1 MTESTKCPQC
11 SGEMPANFPPGVC
24 PACLL
29 KQGMSPS
36 TLTGAAGEGSG
47 ASGSGSNVGGRRH
60 SWTPP
65 TPAALAPKFPQLE
78 IAELLGQGGM
88 GAVYKVRQKELDRW
102 AALKILPDEVASDP
116 NFAERFQREARA
128 LAQLSH
134 QHIVTV
140 YEFGQRD
147 GVFFLLME
155 FVDGVTLRQAGRA
168 GQVAAQDALGIV
180 TQLCDALQFAHEE
193 GIVHR
198 DIKPENILIDKRGR
212 VKIADFGL
220 AKLLGK
226 QPNFPTLTGMHQI
239 MGTPVYMAPEQMEGT
254 KGVDHRADIFSLGVV
269 FYELLTGELPLGRF
283 APPSQ
288 KYSLD
293 VRLDEVVLRTLEKEP
308 DRRYQQASEVK
319 LDVET
324 IRSQP
329 VAAKAS
335 PSKMPQPAWS
345 FVRLAFL
352 AFLALMT
359 TFAGL
364 VTFLLIMSFR
374 WYSIAQISSEGAT
387 PVQPMNTSAAQQQ
400 QAAAQRYV
408 ADVQFQKQE
417 QERQKQ
423 LEEAA
428 RDPYE
433 VNAVVQFKSDG
444 VKLHPQAFGTA
455 EMTGEQRVA
464 LEKIL
469 NDVHRSYLKAE
480 ADHSQ
485 FAMDAGIQTTTI
497 GRFDEDL
504 AKLENE
510 LWTAVD
516 TQLPIVVQKLLRQR
530 LPLYADSN
538 TPMPLAMHASSQDPF
553 AGGGAGM
560 MMATPPAAM
569 GSAMGGSAMSG
580 MAGGMSGIGTG
591 GPIATSNLR
600 YQQLLGWKQTRLPL
614 RITIRAQGKW
624 RRWEIGVEG
633 IGPPTIGPS
642 GQAIYPKTYTVLDSG
657 EAPELPS
664 SLKRFWREAGSGG
677 APVPAVG
684 FSFNSSNANE
694 LAAPHDTPEAVF
706 QRASRAYAVREWHR
720 FADCFTEDARDE
732 LAIEQLF
739 GAAKVYAQTEFAI
752 SSGAEPSQETLNRS
766 SQYEEFVQSLEDTFP
781 NFRLQSPEAE
791 EKMDAVTEKLLQNL
805 YSRTERRAIAV
816 QFLRELF
823 GNQSRDYFM
832 LSMEFFHSALPHRG
846 GFEDLKLAPFDK
858 PDPTTAFG
866 TYIAKGTEKRQPI
879 WFKRKDPGSGWK
891 IDGLVDVSILNQ
903 SGVSEAQPTT
913 PATAMLYTDRQKR
926 DWHTL
931 SNFITEDGR
940 DEWVFEQLSGYT
952 GIVEYFDRISQ
963 QGEIPPLEQVLTVKH
978 GRRLLDSIS
987 RAFPDLKLNSEER
1000 RAKLRELDGKLMK
1013 DELTPR
1019 ERQTLRVGYVRDVF
1033 GDHSVKLFELVASA
1047 VPSIDSLMP
1056 KEVDFDQPIQGSVE
1070 EKEYGATFV
1079 RFGEA
1084 SRSSV
1089 PSPNERQVERHPVTF
1104 KLIGGKLKVDS
1115 IVGRGAQ
1122 TRLDFSEWAVKLN
1135 RERLDEILNEFDALR
1150 AASDTPWKQVET
1162 WTTQLLKLF
1171 ETPADK
1177 GRIHWMA
1184 AHVYGQSD
1192 IRGHGADVIRHAQEA
1207 LKYERDPVQRGWLY
1221 MYLGDAAGLVQKKE
1235 EATRWYLKGYFELL
1249 AFDLPEKAPEL
1260 PTVGKFRGL
1269 VASPSENP
1277 NEDNQIVFEVLQAA
1291 EVKARKEAELVR
1303 DLVSRRNIHIQQLQN
1318 LWGRDYVE
1326 GSDAEKSLKK
1336 LATEILREDD
1346 AVMKLIH
1353 TVWPKS
1359 DPLQKPFKGINQT

>member
-29 KQGMSPS
+29 QQGMSPS
-36 TLTGAAGEGSG
+36 TLTGAAGEG
-47 ASGSGSNVGGRRH
+47 SGSGSNVGGRRH

-65 TPAALAPKFPQLE
+65 TPAALAPRFPQLE

-226 QPNFPTLTGMHQI
+226 QPNFPTLTGTHQI

-308 DRRYQQASEVK
+308 DRRYQQASDVRC
-319 LDVET
+319 DVES
-324 IRSQP
+324 IRN
-329 VAAKAS
+329 
-335 PSKMPQPAWS
+335 QPAAVRAATLKQPRQSWS
-345 FVRLAFL
+345 FAKMV
-352 AFLALMT
+352 LMASIIVT
-359 TFAGL
+359 GTLAGL
-364 VTFLLIMSFR
+364 VGCFVILAWWSYASMQK
-374 WYSIAQISSEGAT
+374 SIVIVT
-387 PVQPMNTSAAQQQ
+387 DPQPPPNWTQSQQNAAAQQYVTEVQRQRLEREQ
-400 QAAAQRYV
+400 QQQR
-408 ADVQFQKQE
+408 
-417 QERQKQ
+417 
-423 LEEAA
+423 EEAA
-428 RDPYE
+428 RDPNE
-433 VNAVVQFKSDG
+433 VNAVVQFTSAG
-444 VKLHPQAFGTA
+444 VKLHPNAFGTA
-455 EMTGEQRVA
+455 ELTAEQRVA

-469 NDVHRSYLKAE
+469 NEVHQSYLKAE

-485 FAMDAGIQTTTI
+485 FATEDGTQTTTI
-497 GRFDEDL
+497 GRFDDDL
-504 AKLENE
+504 TKVEND

-516 TQLPIVVQKLLRQR
+516 TQLPIAVQKLLRQR

-538 TPMPLAMHASSQDPF
+538 TPMPLVMHASSQDPF

-560 MMATPPAAM
+560 MMAAPSAAM
-569 GSAMGGSAMSG
+569 GSAMGGSPMSG
-580 MAGGMSGIGTG
+580 MAGGMSAMGMSGT
-591 GPIATSNLR
+591 IATSNLR

-624 RRWEIGVEG
+624 RRWEIGAEG
-633 IGPPTIGPS
+633 IGPPAIGPS
-642 GQAIYPKTYTVLDSG
+642 GQTIYPKTYTVLDSG

-664 SLKRFWREAGSGG
+664 GLKRFWREAGSSGPH
-677 APVPAVG
+677 AAAIG
-684 FSFNSSNANE
+684 FSFNSSNGDE
-694 LAAPHDTPEAVF
+694 LAAPHDTPEVAF
-706 QRASRAYAVREWHR
+706 QRARQAFAARDWHK
-720 FADCFTEDARDE
+720 FADCFTDDARDE
-732 LAIEQLF
+732 LAFEHLI
-739 GAAKVYAQTEFAI
+739 GATMVYALTEFAI
-752 SSGAEPSQETLNRS
+752 SSGAKQSQETLNRN
-766 SQYEEFVQSLEDTFP
+766 SQFKQFVQSLEKTYP
-781 NFRLQSPEAE
+781 KVSLQSPETEA
-791 EKMDAVTEKLLQNL
+791 KMKAITEKLIQNR
-805 YSRTERRAIAV
+805 YSRIERRAIAA
-816 QFLRELF
+816 QCLRETF
-823 GNQSRDYFM
+823 GNQSRDFFIRAT
-832 LSMEFFHSALPHRG
+832 EFFHSAFPDQG
-846 GFEDLKLAPFDK
+846 GFDDLLLQNDQQ
-858 PDPTTAFG
+858 TTAFG
-866 TYIAKGTEKRQPI
+866 TYTAKGSQKRLPI

-903 SGVSEAQPTT
+903 SVVSEAQPTT
-913 PATAMLYTDRQKR
+913 PATEPKPTSTPSAASDEN
-926 DWHTL
+926 L
-931 SNFITEDGR
+931 S
-940 DEWVFEQLSGYT
+940 DEN
-952 GIVEYFDRISQ
+952 
-963 QGEIPPLEQVLTVKH
+963 
-978 GRRLLDSIS
+978 LD
-987 RAFPDLKLNSEER
+987 
-1000 RAKLRELDGKLMK
+1000 AKLLQMDK
-1013 DELTPR
+1013 
-1019 ERQTLRVGYVRDVF
+1019 
-1033 GDHSVKLFELVASA
+1033 
-1047 VPSIDSLMP
+1047 
-1056 KEVDFDQPIQGSVE
+1056 
-1070 EKEYGATFV
+1070 
-1079 RFGEA
+1079 
-1084 SRSSV
+1084 
-1089 PSPNERQVERHPVTF
+1089 
-1104 KLIGGKLKVDS
+1104 
-1115 IVGRGAQ
+1115 
-1122 TRLDFSEWAVKLN
+1122 
-1135 RERLDEILNEFDALR
+1135 LR
-1150 AASDTPWKQVET
+1150 AADQTPWDEVEKLANE
-1162 WTTQLLKLF
+1162 LLAQH
-1171 ETPADK
+1171 TRPADK

-1192 IRGHGADVIRHAQEA
+1192 IRGQGADVIRHAKEA

-1221 MYLGDAAGLVQKKE
+1221 MYLGDATGLVQKKE

-1249 AFDLPEKAPEL
+1249 AFDLPEKAPDL

-1277 NEDNQIVFEVLQAA
+1277 NEENQIVFEVLQAA

-1326 GSDAEKSLKK
+1326 GSDAEKVLKK
-1336 LATEILREDD
+1336 LATEILRED
-1346 AVMKLIH
+1346 ATIMELIH
-1353 TVWPKS
+1353 AVWPKS
-1359 DPLQKPFKGINQT
+1359 DPLQKLSNGVNQT

>member
-1 MTESTKCPQC
+1 MTESAKCPQC

-47 ASGSGSNVGGRRH
+47 ASDSRVSGLGRRH
-60 SWTPP
+60 SWTAP
-65 TPAALAPKFPQLE
+65 TPAALAPRFPQLE

-168 GQVAAQDALGIV
+168 GQVTTKDALGIV

-226 QPNFPTLTGMHQI
+226 QPNFPTLTGTHQI

-319 LDVET
+319 LDVES
-324 IRSQP
+324 IRSKP
-329 VAAKAS
+329 VAAVPKKPVKPRS
-335 PSKMPQPAWS
+335 SWS
-345 FVRLAFL
+345 VGKSLVM
-352 AFLALMT
+352 ALIIAMG
-359 TFAGL
+359 TFSGL
-364 VTFLLIMSFR
+364 VGTVFFIYWLNQLPR
-374 WYSIAQISSEGAT
+374 PSEAHID
-387 PVQPMNTSAAQQQ
+387 PIRPADQQV
-400 QAAAQRYV
+400 AVQRYV
-408 ADVQFQKQE
+408 AEVQRQKQE

-433 VNAVVQFKSDG
+433 VNAVVQFAAEG
-444 VKLHPQAFGTA
+444 VKLHPQAFGVF
-455 EMTGEQRVA
+455 EMTAEQRVA
-464 LEKIL
+464 LETIL
-469 NDVHRSYLKAE
+469 NEVHRSYLKAE
-480 ADHSQ
+480 ADHLQ
-485 FAMDAGIQTTTI
+485 FATEAGTQTTTI
-497 GRFDEDL
+497 GRFDEEL
-504 AKLENE
+504 TQLENE

-516 TQLPIVVQKLLRQR
+516 TQLPVGVQKLLRQR

-538 TPMPLAMHASSQDPF
+538 TPMPLVMHASSQDPF

-560 MMATPPAAM
+560 MMAAPPAAM
-569 GSAMGGSAMSG
+569 GSAMSGSPMSG

-664 SLKRFWREAGSGG
+664 GLKRFWREAGSSGPH
-677 APVPAVG
+677 AAAIG
-684 FSFNSSNANE
+684 FSFNSSNGDE
-694 LAAPHDTPEAVF
+694 LAVPHDTPEVAF
-706 QRASRAYAVREWHR
+706 QRARQAYAAREWHK
-720 FADCFTEDARDE
+720 FADCFTDDGRDE
-732 LAIEQLF
+732 LAFEHLI
-739 GAAKVYAQTEFAI
+739 GATMVYALTEFAI
-752 SSGAEPSQETLNRS
+752 SSGAKQSQETLNRN
-766 SQYEEFVQSLEDTFP
+766 SQFKQFVQSLEKTYP
-781 NFRLQSPEAE
+781 KVSLQSPETAA
-791 EKMDAVTEKLLQNL
+791 KMKAITEKLIQNR
-805 YSRTERRAIAV
+805 YSRTERRAIAAQCV
-816 QFLRELF
+816 RETF
-823 GNQSRDYFM
+823 GDQSRDFFIR
-832 LSMEFFHSALPHRG
+832 STEFFHSAFPDQG
-846 GFEDLKLAPFDK
+846 GFEDLMLQPTEALDQQ
-858 PDPTTAFG
+858 TTAFG
-866 TYIAKGTEKRQPI
+866 IYAAKGAEKRLPI

-903 SGVSEAQPTT
+903 SVVSEVQPTT
-913 PATAMLYTDRQKR
+913 PAT
-926 DWHTL
+926 
-931 SNFITEDGR
+931 
-940 DEWVFEQLSGYT
+940 
-952 GIVEYFDRISQ
+952 
-963 QGEIPPLEQVLTVKH
+963 
-978 GRRLLDSIS
+978 
-987 RAFPDLKLNSEER
+987 
-1000 RAKLRELDGKLMK
+1000 EL
-1013 DELTPR
+1013 
-1019 ERQTLRVGYVRDVF
+1019 QC
-1033 GDHSVKLFELVASA
+1033 
-1047 VPSIDSLMP
+1047 
-1056 KEVDFDQPIQGSVE
+1056 
-1070 EKEYGATFV
+1070 
-1079 RFGEA
+1079 
-1084 SRSSV
+1084 
-1089 PSPNERQVERHPVTF
+1089 
-1104 KLIGGKLKVDS
+1104 
-1115 IVGRGAQ
+1115 
-1122 TRLDFSEWAVKLN
+1122 
-1135 RERLDEILNEFDALR
+1135 
-1150 AASDTPWKQVET
+1150 
-1162 WTTQLLKLF
+1162 
-1171 ETPADK
+1171 
-1177 GRIHWMA
+1177 HW
-1184 AHVYGQSD
+1184 
-1192 IRGHGADVIRHAQEA
+1192 
-1207 LKYERDPVQRGWLY
+1207 
-1221 MYLGDAAGLVQKKE
+1221 
-1235 EATRWYLKGYFELL
+1235 
-1249 AFDLPEKAPEL
+1249 
-1260 PTVGKFRGL
+1260 
-1269 VASPSENP
+1269 
-1277 NEDNQIVFEVLQAA
+1277 
-1291 EVKARKEAELVR
+1291 
-1303 DLVSRRNIHIQQLQN
+1303 
-1318 LWGRDYVE
+1318 
-1326 GSDAEKSLKK
+1326 
-1336 LATEILREDD
+1336 
-1346 AVMKLIH
+1346 
-1353 TVWPKS
+1353 
-1359 DPLQKPFKGINQT
+1359 